1 MATIVLSAAGAAIGS
16 GIGGTVAGISSAVVG
31 RAVGA
36 TLGRM
41 IDERIMGTGSEPVVT
56 GKVDRLRLTGAAE
69 GAAVPVIFGR
79 VRVGGQVIWASDFIE
94 TATVSGGGSGKGAPR
109 QPQTTSYSYAVSL
122 AIALC
127 EGEISHVARVWADGE
142 EIAPSDLGMTVY
154 RGDARQLPDPVMES
168 VEGAG
173 MVPAYRGTA
182 YVVIEDL
189 ALERFG
195 NRVPQFSFEV
205 VRVCAASSQPGD
217 VLARTVRA
225 VAMIPGTGEYALATT
240 PVYYSGGPGQAWPAN
255 VNTALGVP
263 DFSGSL
269 TALEAEAPALE
280 AASLVVSWFGDDLR
294 CGACQLR
301 PKVESR
307 AAEGQGMPWVVSGL
321 GRAQAGEVPRVDDRV
336 IYGGTPA
343 DTSVIEAIAAMQD
356 AGKRVMFYPF
366 VLMEQLEGNGR
377 ADPYGGEEQPVMPWR
392 GRISASVAPGRAGSP
407 DGTAA
412 MADEVAAFFGTAQAS
427 DFAVSPGAVAY
438 SGPDE
443 WGFRRFILHYAAL
456 CAAAGGVEA
465 FCIGSEMRGL
475 TTLRGA
481 GNSFPAVAQLQALAA
496 EVRSILGPEVKIG
509 YAADWS
515 EYFGY
520 HPQDGSGDVFF
531 HLDPLWADDSIDFI
545 GIDNYMPVSD
555 WRDEPGHADAGW
567 GGIHNTGY
575 LTANVAGGEGYDWY
589 YTGPE
594 ARAAQRRTPIVDD
607 AHGEH
612 WIWRYKDIRGWWE
625 HQHHDRVAGV
635 RADEATDW
643 EPMSKPVWFTEMGC
657 AAVDKGT
664 NAPNRFVDLR
674 SSESGLPP
682 YSDGGRDDLIQI
694 RYLQAMERYWTDPA
708 HNPVSPHYEG
718 PMVDM
723 SRAFVWAWDAR
734 PFPFFPNNG
743 ALWADGVNFHR
754 GHWINGRLSVQT
766 LADVVAE
773 ICARAGLCGID
784 VSGLVGV
791 VRGYAVDAV
800 SDARAMLQPLMLSHG
815 FDAVERDGV
824 LRFVMRGDAA
834 VFSLRADDIVA
845 EGETDGQAEFTRA
858 AQAEQSGRVRLRFTE
873 ADADHEAV
881 AEEAV
886 LPDEATHAVAGSEMP
901 LSMTRAE
908 GRAVAERWLS
918 EARLARDGM
927 RVSLPPSRQEIG
939 AGDLIALEGQ
949 SGLWR
954 VDRLEQAEFQSAEAV
969 RVDPALYR
977 RRIVQE
983 PLPRARAFVAPV
995 PVVAHFLDLPLI
1007 RGDEAA
1013 HAPHLAVSGDP
1024 WPGRVAVYGADADEG
1039 YALEQVQAARA
1050 TMGRTLTPL
1059 RRAPSDRWDDGDA
1072 LEVRM
1077 LAGSLESRTRG
1088 AVLNGANI
1096 AAIGDG
1102 SHGNWEV
1109 FQFAE
1114 AELVETDTY
1123 WLRGRLRGMAGSDG
1137 VMPDVW
1143 PEGSWVVLLDGAVG
1157 QIDLPPSLRRV
1168 ARHYRIGPAR
1178 RPLSDP
1184 TYQHRVE
1191 AFDGNGLR
1199 PLSPCH
1205 VRAEPVGGGVALRW
1219 VRRGRID
1226 ADGWDAPEIP
1236 LGEAGEAYAVRVF
1249 AGQGLLREAV
1259 TEGPEWTYGAAEI
1272 AADGGAGLRR
1282 VEVAQVSSSYGAGP
1296 AAAITITV

>member
-1 MATIVLSAAGAAIGS
+1 MATILLSAAGAAIGT
-16 GIGGTVAGISSAVVG
+16 GIGGTVAGMSTAVVG

-36 TLGRM
+36 TLGRL
-41 IDERIMGTGSEPVVT
+41 IDERIMGAGSEPVVT

-69 GAAVPVIFGR
+69 GAVVPQVFGR

-94 TATVSGGGSGKGAPR
+94 TATVSGGAGKGAPR
-109 QPQTTSYSYAVSL
+109 APQTTAYSYSVSL

-142 EIAPSDLGMTVY
+142 EIAPSELGMTVY
-154 RGDARQLPDPVMES
+154 RGDMAQLPDPVMEA

-182 YVVIEDL
+182 YVVIEEL

-205 VRVCAASSQPGD
+205 VRVCAASSEAGD
-217 VLARTVRA
+217 VLARAVRA

-240 PVYYSGGPGQAWPAN
+240 PVHYSGGAGSAWPAN

-263 DFSGSL
+263 DFSASL
-269 TALEAEAPALE
+269 AALEAEAPALE
-280 AASLVVSWFGDDLR
+280 AASLVVSWFGGDLR
-294 CGACQLR
+294 CGSCEIR

-307 AAEGQGMPWVVSGL
+307 DADGQGMPWVVSGL
-321 GRAQAGEVPRVDDRV
+321 GRAQAQEVPRVAERV

-343 DTSVIEAIAAMQD
+343 DASVIEAIMAMKA

-366 VLMEQLEGNGR
+366 VLMDQLEGNSLP
-377 ADPYGGEEQPVMPWR
+377 DPYGGAEQAQMPWR
-392 GRISASVAPGRAGSP
+392 GRISASVAPGGAGSP

-412 MADEVAAFFGTAQAS
+412 MAEEVAAFFGQAQAS
-427 DFAVSPGAVAY
+427 DFNVSAGTVGYA
-438 SGPDE
+438 GPDE
-443 WGFRRFILHYAAL
+443 WRFRRFILHNAAL
-456 CAAAGGVEA
+456 CAAAGGVDA

-481 GNSFPAVAQLQALAA
+481 GNSFPAVAQLRALAA
-496 EVRSILGPEVKIG
+496 EVRAILGPEVKIG

-531 HLDPLWADDSIDFI
+531 HLDPLWADDNVDFI
-545 GIDNYMPVSD
+545 GIDNYMPLSD
-555 WRDEPGHADAGW
+555 WRDGKDHADAAW
-567 GGIHNTGY
+567 GRVHNTDY

-594 ARAAQRRTPIVDD
+594 AQAAQRRTEIVDG

-625 HQHHDRVAGV
+625 HQHHERIGGV
-635 RADEATDW
+635 RASEATDW
-643 EPMSKPVWFTEMGC
+643 VPMSKPVWFTELGC

-682 YSDGGRDDLIQI
+682 YSDGTRDDLIQI
-694 RYLQAMERYWTDPA
+694 RYLQAMARHWGMPEN
-708 HNPVSPHYEG
+708 NPVSPHYGG

-723 SRAFVWAWDAR
+723 GNAFVWAWDAR

-743 ALWADGVNFHR
+743 TLWADGVNFHR

-773 ICARAGLCGID
+773 ICARAGLQGID
-784 VSGLVGV
+784 VSGLVGG
-791 VRGYAVDAV
+791 VRGYVVDEV
-800 SDARAMLQPLMLSHG
+800 TDARAMLQPLMLTHG
-815 FDAVERDGV
+815 FDAVERDGI
-824 LRFVMRGDAA
+824 LRFVMRGDATVHRVA
-834 VFSLRADDIVA
+834 ADEIVA

-858 AQAEQSGRVRLRFTE
+858 AEAEQSGRVRLRFVE
-873 ADADHEAV
+873 ADADHAAV

-886 LPDEATHAVAGSEMP
+886 MPDEATHAVAGSDMP
-901 LSMTRAE
+901 LSLTRGE
-908 GRAVAERWLS
+908 GRAVAERWLG
-918 EARLARDGM
+918 EARLARDGLRLSM
-927 RVSLPPSRQEIG
+927 PPSRQGIG

-949 SGLWR
+949 AGLWR
-954 VDRLEQAEFQSAEAV
+954 VDRMEQAAFQIAEAV

-977 RRIVQE
+977 RRVAAE
-983 PLPRARAFVAPV
+983 PLPRTRAFVAPL
-995 PVVAHFLDLPLI
+995 PVVSHFLDLPLI
-1007 RGDEAA
+1007 RGDEAP
-1013 HAPHLAVSGDP
+1013 HAPHLALGAEP
-1024 WPGRVAVYGADADEG
+1024 WPGSVAVYSADGDEG
-1039 YALEQVQAARA
+1039 YALERVESARA
-1050 TMGRTLTPL
+1050 TMGRTLNPL
-1059 RRAPSDRWDDGDA
+1059 RRAPSDRWDEGTP
-1072 LEVRM
+1072 LEVRVIS
-1077 LAGSLESRTRG
+1077 GTFESRSRS

-1102 SHGNWEV
+1102 SSGNWEL

-1114 AELVETDTY
+1114 AQLVDTDTY
-1123 WLRGRLRGMAGSDG
+1123 WLRGRLRGLAGSDG
-1137 VMPDVW
+1137 IMPEDW
-1143 PEGSWVVLLDGAVG
+1143 PEGSWVVLLDGTVR
-1157 QIDLPPSLRRV
+1157 QTDLPPSLRRV

-1178 RPLSDP
+1178 RPVSDP

-1205 VRAEPVGGGVALRW
+1205 LRVEASGGGLSLRW

-1226 ADGWDAPEIP
+1226 ADGWDAPDIP
-1236 LGEAGEAYAVRVF
+1236 LGEASESYVVRVL
-1249 AGQGLLREAV
+1249 AGQEVRREVMVDA
-1259 TEGPEWTYGAAEI
+1259 PAWSYGAAEI

-1282 VEVAQVSSSYGAGP
+1282 IEVAQVSASYGAGP
-1296 AAAITITV
+1296 AAAITVAV